1 MIVSKTP
8 LRMSFVGGGSDLPS
22 FYRHENGGAVLS
34 TTIDK
39 YIYVAVNRN
48 FDKGIRLSY
57 SISEELNSIKDIK
70 HPIIR
75 NALEFL
81 NIDGSIEI
89 TSMADIPSKGSGLGS
104 SSSFTVALLHALYAY
119 KNMHISKDELGKLA
133 SHIELDLCN
142 DPIGKQDQYAA
153 AYGGLNLIEFKE
165 DDSVLVQ
172 PIICKKNTIKKMEK
186 SIIVFYT
193 GRTRDASLLL
203 REQSKNM
210 DSSVKRLLMKEM
222 VSSVYSMKKLL
233 ERGEIEGIGEL
244 LDKNWKLKCQMA
256 SNISDPEID
265 AWYKNGI
272 SAGASGGK
280 ILGAGNGGFIMFYAP
295 EEKHNSIINAMK
307 GLKRVPFNFEKNGSQ
322 ILFYQPTTNYF
333 MEQ

>member
-172 PIICKKNTIKKMEK
+172 PIICLL
-186 SIIVFYT
+186 YT
-193 GRTRDASLLL
+193 SPSPRDS
-203 REQSKNM
+203 
-210 DSSVKRLLMKEM
+210 
-222 VSSVYSMKKLL
+222 
-233 ERGEIEGIGEL
+233 
-244 LDKNWKLKCQMA
+244 
-256 SNISDPEID
+256 
-265 AWYKNGI
+265 
-272 SAGASGGK
+272 
-280 ILGAGNGGFIMFYAP
+280 
-295 EEKHNSIINAMK
+295 
-307 GLKRVPFNFEKNGSQ
+307 
-322 ILFYQPTTNYF
+322 
-333 MEQ
+333 